1 MIKAGKVKTL
11 VDEVAKF
18 NKGEIEFLFEI
29 LKNTQIPGS
38 NLGVAMSVMTK
49 LKSQHQLLN
58 KLDARKDEKR
68 LILILEMSHQTKR
81 K

>member
-38 NLGVAMSVMTK
+38 NLGVYDVG
-49 LKSQHQLLN
+49 N
-58 KLDARKDEKR
+58 DEIKITTPTFEQIR
-68 LILILEMSHQTKR
+68 AEKMQKVNINIRNEA
-81 K
+81 